1 MEALR
6 LAARRFTATRCLARA
21 TTRRLSAA
29 PGSANA
35 FRAKLQTRPRGCSL
49 QFAVI
54 PSPVVTQA
62 MAAAGADAI
71 CIDLE
76 HGPIDY
82 KDAQAM
88 VASVRGSD
96 CAPVVRVPSIEPLSV
111 KRALD
116 LGAEGVVFPLACT
129 AADVERAV
137 RTLHYP
143 PRGDRGFGPFV
154 AASAR
159 GFEFAGAAAY
169 YELNPPLCVVLIETA
184 EAVDNIDELLAV
196 EGVDAFQLAQF
207 DLSTA
212 LGASGKFD
220 HPDFLAA
227 EQRVEEAAFARG
239 VPLGAVA
246 LTADRAAELRAR
258 GYALTVGFDVHWLK
272 AGVAATSAW
281 VAG

>member
-21 TTRRLSAA
+21 TTRRLSSA

-88 VASVRGSD
+88 VAS
-96 CAPVVRVPSIEPLSV
+96 
-111 KRALD
+111 
-116 LGAEGVVFPLACT
+116 GVVFPLACT

-143 PRGDRGFGPFV
+143 PRGDRGFGLCGV
-154 AASAR
+154 R
-159 GFEFAGAAAY
+159 KGFEFAEAAAH
-169 YELNPPLCVVLIETA
+169 YERNPPLCVVLIETA
-184 EAVDNIDELLAV
+184 EAVDNIDAILAV

-212 LGASGKFD
+212 LGASGRFD
-220 HPDFLAA
+220 DPGFLAA
-227 EQRVEEAAFARG
+227 ERRVEEAAFARG
-239 VPLGAVA
+239 VP
-246 LTADRAAELRAR
+246 
-258 GYALTVGFDVHWLK
+258 
-272 AGVAATSAW
+272 SAPSR
-281 VAG
+281 

>member
-21 TTRRLSAA
+21 TTRRLSSA

-96 CAPVVRVPSIEPLSV
+96 CAPVVRVPSIEPLS
-111 KRALD
+111 
-116 LGAEGVVFPLACT
+116 
-129 AADVERAV
+129 
-137 RTLHYP
+137 
-143 PRGDRGFGPFV
+143 
-154 AASAR
+154 
-159 GFEFAGAAAY
+159 GFEFAEAAAH
-169 YELNPPLCVVLIETA
+169 YERNPPLCVVLIETA
-184 EAVDNIDELLAV
+184 EAVDNIDAILAV

-212 LGASGKFD
+212 LGAG
-220 HPDFLAA
+220 PIRRPGFLAA
-227 EQRVEEAAFARG
+227 ERRVEEAAFARG
-239 VPLGAVA
+239 VP
-246 LTADRAAELRAR
+246 
-258 GYALTVGFDVHWLK
+258 
-272 AGVAATSAW
+272 SAPSR
-281 VAG
+281 